1 MGCYGCGNQNCLW
14 IKNHLFSVSLHA
26 HPWGFIKGGLLH
38 LANLLTKKLQHL
50 SLCWSSLDV
59 SYMMVW
65 SQSSSTP
72 TLAVFNK
79 MIQLRWVILT
89 MAYWCLCQ
97 TACVKR
103 GVFSGGEKHETK
115 STCFLA
121 KCSMCIL
128 VATVVLHISGTWCF
142 SEARAIKDSPL
153 TNDGHDS
160 WFQCPKTL
168 HTNLGS
174 ICDIHTVAV
183 AKQFIR
189 SMDENPPESLSGWK
203 SFKNILHVRFL
214 FKKSHPDL
222 VCVSVS
228 YPFLISKLSSEK
240 KLWYFSGFLGD
251 NTQLHRDSHKP
262 FWYIF

>member
-1 MGCYGCGNQNCLW
+1 MISVVFFLQTPSESNRRHVAIQIRSTNRESNICTVVAGRESKELGEKTCPIQSTYGIFSYIWLTFMANVGKYSIYGCYGCGNQNCLW

-97 TACVKR
+97 TACVN
-103 GVFSGGEKHETK
+103 GVF
-115 STCFLA
+115 FLA
-121 KCSMCIL
+121 
-128 VATVVLHISGTWCF
+128 G
-142 SEARAIKDSPL
+142 
-153 TNDGHDS
+153 
-160 WFQCPKTL
+160 KTR
-168 HTNLGS
+168 N
-174 ICDIHTVAV
+174 
-183 AKQFIR
+183 
-189 SMDENPPESLSGWK
+189 
-203 SFKNILHVRFL
+203 
-214 FKKSHPDL
+214 KKHM
-222 VCVSVS
+222 
-228 YPFLISKLSSEK
+228 FFGEM
-240 KLWYFSGFLGD
+240 
-251 NTQLHRDSHKP
+251 
-262 FWYIF
+262 